1 MPKLIV
7 TSMQKN
13 AGKTS
18 LIIGLTRALNRKIGY
33 MKPFGDRLL
42 YRKKRLWDYDGALM
56 TKIFNIEDLP
66 EDMSLGFDHSKL
78 RYMYDESRSNEK
90 IMEMV
95 NKTGAGK
102 ELLII
107 ETGGELSRCISVHL
121 DALTIARITS
131 GKLLVVLSGDNDQ
144 VLDDAM
150 FLKRCIDLKDIDF
163 GGVIIN
169 KVRDVEEFSTNYLGY
184 FAELDMPVL
193 GILPYRD
200 ELTYPSLKFISDV
213 IFAKVLSGERSLDGI
228 IKHIF
233 VGAMG
238 ADAVLRVQKFR
249 KENKLV
255 ITSGDRSNMILAA
268 LDTHSKGIIL
278 TNNILPSANLIAR
291 ASTDNIP
298 MLMVSTD
305 TYQTA
310 KKIDGIVP
318 LITPAEISKIELL
331 TDLVQQNVNFAQ
343 LAS

>member
-7 TSMQKN
+7 ASIHKN

-18 LIIGLTRALNRKIGY
+18 FIIGLTKTLNQKIGY

-42 YRKKRLWDYDGALM
+42 YRKKRLWDYDAALM
-56 TKIFNIEDLP
+56 TKIFKIEDVP
-66 EDMSLGFDHSKL
+66 EEMSLGYDHSKL
-78 RYMYDESRSNEK
+78 RYMYDESSLHAK
-90 IMEMV
+90 VIEMV
-95 NKTGAGK
+95 NVIGKSK

-107 ETGGELSRCISVHL
+107 ETGGELSQCISVHL
-121 DALTIARITS
+121 DALTLARITA
-131 GKLLVVLSGDNDQ
+131 GKMLVVLSGDNDQ
-144 VLDDAM
+144 ILDDM
-150 FLKRCIDLKDIDF
+150 IFLKRFVDLRNIDF
-163 GGVIIN
+163 CGVIIN
-169 KVRDVEEFSTNYLGY
+169 KVRDVEEFNTNYLGY
-184 FAELDMPVL
+184 FSEQDIPVV
-193 GILPYRD
+193 GIIPYQM
-200 ELTYPSLKFISDV
+200 ELTYPTLKSIADI
-213 IFAKVLSGERSLDGI
+213 IFAKVLSGDKGLDSI
-228 IKHIF
+228 IKNIF

-298 MLMVSTD
+298 MLMVSAD

-318 LITPAEISKIELL
+318 LITSSDKSKIELV
-331 TDLVQQNVNFAQ
+331 TDLVRQNVNLELLFK
-343 LAS
+343 